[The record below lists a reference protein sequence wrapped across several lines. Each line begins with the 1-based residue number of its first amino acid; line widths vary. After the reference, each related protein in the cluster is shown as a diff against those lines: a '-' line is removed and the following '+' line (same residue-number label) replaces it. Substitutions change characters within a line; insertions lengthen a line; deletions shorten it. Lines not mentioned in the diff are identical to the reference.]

1 MPFVLFAL
9 WMVTLILLVA
19 DWKTEKTRWI
29 ASISFC
35 GGFGALAET
44 IKDNVIPYMTGLG
57 TLTAELSHTFQVVF
71 NLSYIMNHII
81 GATVMFISTV
91 VYCGLF
97 KRQTVRIIKVVAF
110 IPALLTILVSPIWP
124 IIHINWVFLAA
135 WAVPY
140 IITGTFFLYRSYR
153 MEQSPKAKKDKLIV
167 LAAVGGPTMTVVF
180 TNYLARCFGFND
192 LYTTNIIVIGLLFIF
207 VFTMIL
213 RSNFMGIRLK
223 FEKDRLDST
232 MKAVMSGTS
241 ILNHTIKNEMM
252 KISMSAEMC
261 RKIGLDDQQNTYM
274 NNVMVSSTY
283 LLEMTKKIQNHL
295 QDVAI
300 KLEETHLADLVHRMA
315 KMNELT
321 CDQHGIRL
329 ETAILDEGIICA
341 VDSMHVSEM
350 LNNLI
355 RNAMEAIKEKGKIV
369 LGLHE
374 TKRMISITVTDDG
387 PGISSNDMPFVMDPF
402 FTTKKRSQN
411 FGLGLSYCYNIMKQ
425 HHGDLELSS
434 TEGKGTIVRL
444 NFPKG
449 VGKGA
454 VS

>member
-57 TLTAELSHTFQVVF
+57 TLTPDLSHSLQVVF
-71 NLSYIMNHII
+71 NLSYIMNHIF

-97 KRQTVRIIKVVAF
+97 KRQTVRILKVVLF
-110 IPALLTILVSPIWP
+110 LPAVLTILVSPIWP

-140 IITGTFFLYRSYR
+140 IFTGTYFLYRSYR

-167 LAAVGGPTMTVVF
+167 LAAVGGPTMTVAF

-192 LYTTNIIVIGLLFIF
+192 LYTSNIIVIGVLFIF

-274 NNVMVSSTY
+274 NNVMESSTY
-283 LLEMTKKIQNHL
+283 LLEMTKKIQKHL
-295 QDVAI
+295 QDVTI
-300 KLEETHLADLVHRMA
+300 EMEEARLADLVYRMV
-315 KMNELT
+315 KMNEST

-329 ETAILDEGIICA
+329 ETAISDEGIICA

-387 PGISSNDMPFVMDPF
+387 PGISINDMPFVMDPF

-434 TEGKGTIVRL
+434 TEGKGTVVRL
-444 NFPKG
+444 NFPKV

-454 VS
+454 TA